1 MARELE
7 TLFSSK
13 ARVEIL
19 RLFLLHPERRYYQR
33 EIERETGQSIRTVQ
47 REVQRLV
54 DAGLLERSAEG
65 NRVLFGLDPAFSLLT
80 ELQALFGA
88 PAVSERDR
96 GRATLGKAAA
106 PQPASAEPAFDWMKP
121 RSGPTPPP
129 ALRKRQIESEW
140 DRSY

>member
-1 MARELE
+1 MAEELE

-47 REVQRLV
+47 REVQRLM

-65 NRVLFGLDPAFSLLT
+65 NRVLFGVDPAFSLLA

-88 PAVSERDR
+88 SAVPEMDRERL
-96 GRATLGKAAA
+96 ALGKPVA
-106 PQPASAEPAFDWMKP
+106 PWSASAEPAFDWMKP
-121 RSGPTPPP
+121 RSGPPPPP
-129 ALRKRQIESEW
+129 ALRRRQIESEW